1 VRRPV
6 TDNLTAADRELVTRA
21 RELTRVD
28 APVDLRH
35 YLRRHGH
42 VLNSRMPPARD
53 TASDEY
59 VFMTGFYDAQDLLEQ
74 LADLAERLA
83 GGPAG

>member
-1 VRRPV
+1 MA
-6 TDNLTAADRELVTRA
+6 DKLTASERELVTRA
-21 RELTRVD
+21 RELTRID

-35 YLRRHGH
+35 YLRRHGN

-59 VFMTGFYDAQDLLEQ
+59 VFMTGFYDAQHLLGQ

-83 GGPAG
+83 SGPTG